1 MIGNLSL
8 QVDFPPDRKESCA
21 DLFIPNDAVASG
33 AIQLEF
39 QLIEFIGGPLLRA
52 FLPSTQFFVNIAD
65 DDGKN
70 EGRVLHV
77 LCTCVVYLCCVIR
90 ACCVLVLCVV

>member
-39 QLIEFIGGPLLRA
+39 QLIEFIGGRLLKA
-52 FLPSTQFFVNIAD
+52 FLPSTLFFVNIAD

-70 EGRVLHV
+70 QGGVLHV
-77 LCTCVVYLCCVIR
+77 LCTV
-90 ACCVLVLCVV
+90 CCVLCAVCCVLCVVY